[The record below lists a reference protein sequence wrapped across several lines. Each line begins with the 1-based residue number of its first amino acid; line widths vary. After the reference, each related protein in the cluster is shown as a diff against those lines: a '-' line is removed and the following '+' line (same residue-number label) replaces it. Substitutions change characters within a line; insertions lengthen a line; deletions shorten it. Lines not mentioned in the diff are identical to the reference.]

1 MNLLDSILRA
11 NRSFIHPGAFQ
22 PLPKNP
28 KKQFAIFTCMD
39 TRLVDFLEPAMGIK
53 RGDAKIIKNAGNTL
67 VDPLHGGVIRSL
79 VAAIFMLGV
88 EEIFVIGHE
97 DCGMADV
104 NPEQLKSKM
113 IARGI
118 SPQAIETHVPD
129 LAQWLGAF
137 ACPAE
142 NVIGVVKK
150 IRSNPLIPI
159 DVPVHGLIFCP
170 NDGRLEVKVD
180 GYSAK
185 GFTAKEDLR
194 EGEPTSGCMAKSV
207 GKATVLAL

>member
-1 MNLLDSILRA
+1 MNLLNSILTA
-11 NRSFIHPGAFQ
+11 NRNFVHPGAFP

-53 RGDAKIIKNAGNTL
+53 RGDDKVIKNAGNTL

-97 DCGMADV
+97 DCGMAHI
-104 NPEQLKSKM
+104 NPELLKSAM

-118 SPQAIETHVPD
+118 PSQAIETLVPD

-137 ACPAE
+137 ACPTA
-142 NVIGVVKK
+142 NVTEVVGK
-150 IRSNPLIPI
+150 IRSNPLIPA
-159 DVPVHGLIFCP
+159 DVPIHGLIFCP
-170 NDGRLEVKVD
+170 NDGHLEVIVD
-180 GYSAK
+180 GYRAQ
-185 GFTAKEDLR
+185 GFTFEKKETFR
-194 EGEPTSGCMAKSV
+194 EASHEYQ
-207 GKATVLAL
+207 

>member
-1 MNLLDSILRA
+1 MNLLDSILA
-11 NRSFIHPGAFQ
+11 VNRTFVRPGAFP

-53 RGDAKIIKNAGNTL
+53 RGDAKIIKNAGNIL

-88 EEIFVIGHE
+88 EEVFVICHE
-97 DCGMADV
+97 DCGMSNVD
-104 NPEQLKSKM
+104 PEQLKLDM

-118 SPQAIETHVPD
+118 SLLSIETLVPD

-137 ACPAE
+137 ACPEE
-142 NVIGVVKK
+142 NVSEVVGK
-150 IRSNPLIPI
+150 IRANPLIPV
-159 DVPVHGLIFCP
+159 DVPIHGLIFCP
-170 NDGRLEVKVD
+170 NDGRLEVVVD
-180 GYSAK
+180 GYK
-185 GFTAKEDLR
+185 NHDLR
-194 EGEPTSGCMAKSV
+194 EPIAKS
-207 GKATVLAL
+207 

>member
-1 MNLLDSILRA
+1 MNLLDSILTA
-11 NRSFIHPGAFQ
+11 NRDFVHPGAFP

-88 EEIFVIGHE
+88 DEIFVIGHE
-97 DCGMADV
+97 DCGMASIY
-104 NPEQLKSKM
+104 PEQLKSAM

-118 SPQAIETHVPD
+118 SPQAIETLVPD

-142 NVIGVVKK
+142 NVIEVAGK
-150 IRSNPLIPI
+150 IRCNPLIPT

-170 NDGRLEVKVD
+170 NDGHLEVMVD
-180 GYSAK
+180 GYKAQ
-185 GFTAKEDLR
+185 GFNQKNR
-194 EGEPTSGCMAKSV
+194 
-207 GKATVLAL
+207 